1 MVVSTANDVELLHVF
16 SHSAQ
21 DLREGSVN
29 QLPPEFSEED
39 IGRVLSV
46 TWKTFSALGD
56 LQTPQT
62 LTPWD
67 R

>member
-1 MVVSTANDVELLHVF
+1 MD
-16 SHSAQ
+16 
-21 DLREGSVN
+21 

-39 IGRVLSV
+39 IGSVLSV
-46 TWKTFSALGD
+46 TWKTLLALGGD
-56 LQTPQT
+56 RQIPAT